1 MLSIYRKDLINL
13 IIGCHT
19 HSRNS
24 FDADNDTVKERC
36 QRAIQLKLDAMAIT
50 DHCEVNRFY
59 EKEYYHITEKKEY
72 DDYGFKR
79 AYEASMEEISQAKDE
94 FAGKLNL
101 ICGIELGQAT
111 ADTAVADLILS
122 DERLDFVI
130 GSMHELPDHD
140 DFAFLDYSK
149 ENVPKLM
156 EENFTEILK
165 LCQWNKFDVLGHLTY
180 ALRYIQG
187 NQKIQVDMSPY
198 NEIIA
203 EIFKTIIKNGKGI
216 EINTSGLRQAY
227 GKTFPSYEYIKLY
240 KDLGGEI
247 ITLGSDCHSTADLAK
262 GIPEGIELAREAG
275 FRQIAYY
282 KNRQPH
288 FLKI

>member
-13 IIGCHT
+13 IIDCHT

-111 ADTAVADLILS
+111 ADTAV
-122 DERLDFVI
+122 
-130 GSMHELPDHD
+130 
-140 DFAFLDYSK
+140 DYSK